1 MSSGVLVLYSRK
13 LHGVALHTLF
23 HTVVSEIVL
32 ALFVL
37 GCWLSTV
44 ACCSWVQSMLLD
56 GTEPTHKLLSGQVS
70 SGCCWEL
77 ADVDVCVRS
86 VKVKEDGWIGVKAVY
101 LVSSSSQCSSSLVV
115 MHLLRVRVRVRV
127 Q

>member
-1 MSSGVLVLYSRK
+1 MGDAVATPYLCKSRAQSIVSSVVLVLYSRK
-13 LHGVALHTLF
+13 LHGVALYALF

-44 ACCSWVQSMLLD
+44 ACCSWVQSMLLVV
-56 GTEPTHKLLSGQVS
+56 TEPTHKLLSGQVS

-77 ADVDVCVRS
+77 VDVDVVLE
-86 VKVKEDGWIGVKAVY
+86 V
-101 LVSSSSQCSSSLVV
+101 
-115 MHLLRVRVRVRV
+115 
-127 Q
+127 